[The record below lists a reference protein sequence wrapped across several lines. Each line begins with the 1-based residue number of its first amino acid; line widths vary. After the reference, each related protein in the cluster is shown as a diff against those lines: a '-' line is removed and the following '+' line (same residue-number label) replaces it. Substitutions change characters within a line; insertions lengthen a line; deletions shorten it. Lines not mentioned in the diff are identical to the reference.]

1 MSSPTTTE
9 NASGLDEEVTDAFV
23 DHFTDLDKSEQRRH
37 LQEMSADQLQEMKL
51 HLQERID
58 DIEAQLQDARQRA
71 AKEGEY
77 ADQDWFNSAQ
87 YAKKAMGRTIQYI
100 QMLQSRRPSPQ
111 QPSADPG
118 SVPEGSFKEALRK
131 IDGLTWKQFFV
142 EEAKDRLDEETY
154 MEIARAAGER
164 AERVVPEGLRRL

>member
-1 MSSPTTTE
+1 VTANPAESP
-9 NASGLDEEVTDAFV
+9 SGINEEITDAFV
-23 DHFTDLDKSEQRRH
+23 DRFKEMDKNEQRRR
-37 LQEMSADQLQEMKL
+37 LQKMNANQLQEMKL

-58 DIEAQLQDARQRA
+58 DIEAQLQEARQRA
-71 AKEGEY
+71 AKDGEY

-100 QMLQSRRPSPQ
+100 QMLQSRRPSPE

-118 SVPEGSFKEALRK
+118 KVPEGSFKEALRK

-142 EEAKDRLDEETY
+142 EEAKDRLDKETY